1 MSNKHAAE
9 IYTGIPG
16 VNANDVL
23 FTTASVQHHELFT
36 LMSTTGAVQVLA
48 SVDGINFATAPL
60 ALEDAGSA
68 TNGTYVLLTAALRVY
83 KFWGKFTRLRV
94 TQNGA
99 TAANATLIC
108 GAGA

>member
-1 MSNKHAAE
+1 MANKHAAE
-9 IYTGIPG
+9 LYTGTG
-16 VNANDVL
+16 VSANDIL
-23 FTTASVQHHELFT
+23 FTTANVEQHELFT

-60 ALEDAGSA
+60 ALEDAGA
-68 TNGTYVLLTAALRVY
+68 TANGTYVLLTAAARVY

-94 TQNGA
+94 TQNGG
-99 TAANATLIC
+99 TASAASLKC